1 MALTQTIAECKL
13 KKEEGTVET
22 MRSKCEYCGNYME
35 STDQNCPNCG
45 AVNPNHQRSANGV
58 PRTIDELKA
67 FCKARDLPLE
77 KMRFFIGEDYREP
90 RAFGIYQDDDGN
102 FVVYKNKADGSRAI
116 RYQGTD
122 EAYAVNELYQKMRSE
137 VQNQKSHAAAKG
149 KAAALKQKHNGRIC
163 MIIFLAVVIAFV
175 ALYLYADETVPD
187 KGYYGYDSGYYYFDS
202 QNWYGYDDALG
213 AWGYVDM
220 EESPLDEHYRD
231 YLIGSSYD
239 ADAEYS
245 DFADSEYGQESSQS
259 DSDWD
264 DSDWDDDDWSS
275 VDDWDS
281 SYTDWDSDW

>member
-1 MALTQTIAECKL
+1 MEYILLQIYIFPFQAQNFPTTHP
-13 KKEEGTVET
+13 
-22 MRSKCEYCGNYME
+22 CE
-35 STDQNCPNCG
+35 Q
-45 AVNPNHQRSANGV
+45 
-58 PRTIDELKA
+58 
-67 FCKARDLPLE
+67 
-77 KMRFFIGEDYREP
+77 
-90 RAFGIYQDDDGN
+90 
-102 FVVYKNKADGSRAI
+102 
-116 RYQGTD
+116 
-122 EAYAVNELYQKMRSE
+122 
-137 VQNQKSHAAAKG
+137 
-149 KAAALKQKHNGRIC
+149 QKHHIPL
-163 MIIFLAVVIAFV
+163 IHQFQFV
-175 ALYLYADETVPD
+175 QRQQNVPQ
-187 KGYYGYDSGYYYFDS
+187 FV
-202 QNWYGYDDALG
+202 QIQCLPYGYDDALG